1 MDSSLIVSVI
11 VAVVAI
17 VPGVWALVNQANKD
31 KAQQKM
37 DMGKAAQD
45 AAVGIIAPL
54 QGEVARLQ
62 SRVLELENLL
72 VEKTKEIG
80 ELMEAG
86 IDKDSQIR
94 TLKYT
99 MEGMQ
104 LRLDTFEKVRKSE
117 GPEEDEE
124 EEENEN
130 PVSTKKTRKPR
141 ISKKATAINKKL
153 ADELKAN
160 EVKKQEIKQLTDEN
174 IRNITNG
181 SLVNSNTNP
190 NLIKE
195 E

>member
-153 ADELKAN
+153 ADELKAD

-181 SLVNSNTNP
+181 SLVNSNTNQ

>member
-37 DMGKAAQD
+37 EMGKAAQD